1 MRRTPRVVIDRRG
14 VLISLVAELRTRT
27 LIVDVEPFL
36 STWDAAADTVIAATT
51 AFATEITARIP
62 SLEHLV
68 FVTNAQMPFI
78 KTPSIDG
85 GFLFISAARKPWR
98 RNYLEDSPRPITVI
112 GDQVLTD
119 GLLAHRLG
127 GNFLHWRPGRT
138 VPLWPRVQTI
148 AGKLIE
154 NVCFSPQDIPAGM
167 DIDSRM

>member
-68 FVTNAQMPFI
+68 FATNAQMPFI
-78 KTPSIDG
+78 KTSSIDG
-85 GFLFISAARKPWR
+85 GFLFMSAARKPWR
-98 RNYLEDSPRPITVI
+98 RNYLKDSPRPITYCVTTASSPTASAEI
-112 GDQVLTD
+112 SCTGDRAAPSRF
-119 GLLAHRLG
+119 GLASRRL
-127 GNFLHWRPGRT
+127 L
-138 VPLWPRVQTI
+138 
-148 AGKLIE
+148 E
-154 NVCFSPQDIPAGM
+154 S
-167 DIDSRM
+167 

>member
-68 FVTNAQMPFI
+68 FATNAQMPFI
-78 KTPSIDG
+78 KTSSIDG
-85 GFLFISAARKPWR
+85 GFLFMSAARKPWR
-98 RNYLEDSPRPITVI
+98 RNYLKDSPRPITVRRPPRPPPRRKFPALET
-112 GDQVLTD
+112 GPHRPA
-119 GLLAHRLG
+119 LAS
-127 GNFLHWRPGRT
+127 RPDDC
-138 VPLWPRVQTI
+138 WK
-148 AGKLIE
+148 A
-154 NVCFSPQDIPAGM
+154 N
-167 DIDSRM
+167 